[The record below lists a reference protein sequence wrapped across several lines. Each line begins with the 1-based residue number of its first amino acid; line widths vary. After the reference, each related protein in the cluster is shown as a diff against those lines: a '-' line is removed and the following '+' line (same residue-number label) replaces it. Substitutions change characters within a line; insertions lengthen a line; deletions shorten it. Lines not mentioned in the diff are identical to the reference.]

1 MIKLETIYEG
11 STFYGAEIALWED
24 DIIPVE
30 LEGASVLMHI
40 KRKGEDEPVQI
51 YSSENGKLVLDSNV
65 ILIPEHNPTL
75 EFGKY
80 VFDFNIQFATTTE
93 TGVAPGE
100 WEILNPTTHR

>member
-24 DIIPVE
+24 EIIPVE
-30 LEGASVLMHI
+30 LESANIIMHI

-51 YSSENGKLVLDSNV
+51 YSSENGKLTIENNV
-65 ILIPEHNPTL
+65 ITIPEHKPTL

-80 VFDFNIQFATTTE
+80 VFDFNIQFFATTE
-93 TGVAPGE
+93 TGVAGGE
-100 WEILNPTTHR
+100 WEILNPVTHR